1 MNFNL
6 AGSIAFQFPEEES
19 LLFEQPIENY
29 FYIKSGSSRLDLET
43 LPGQLK
49 ALRMRSGLELL
60 QDVSEG
66 EDQMF
71 ELLYKS
77 SKFLPRLETDLQNL
91 LKGTF
96 YYLLNDF

>member
-1 MNFNL
+1 
-6 AGSIAFQFPEEES
+6 
-19 LLFEQPIENY
+19 
-29 FYIKSGSSRLDLET
+29 
-43 LPGQLK
+43 
-49 ALRMRSGLELL
+49 MRSGLELL